1 MTWKRCARGWGRSQR
16 QPDGGYR
23 EEDETHADETGNG
36 KERVTVIQKVKQH
49 YTSPKVFLE
58 ILLSHSPTS
67 LTKRDVE
74 SFGCKVALGN

>member
-1 MTWKRCARGWGRSQR
+1 M
-16 QPDGGYR
+16 DGGEHSGR
-23 EEDETHADETGNG
+23 QMEDKEKKARHADETGNG
-36 KERVTVIQKVKQH
+36 KERVTVIQKVNQH

-58 ILLSHSPTS
+58 IPLSHSPTS